1 MASVVDIKD
10 QDDWEARCD
19 LAAAFRW
26 TARLNMH
33 EAVANHF
40 SLAVSDD
47 GKQFLMN
54 PDCRHFSR
62 IKASELLLLD
72 VDDPDTMNRADA
84 PDPTAWYIHG
94 RMHATLPQARC
105 VLHAHPKYATVLASL
120 QDSTIYPIDQ
130 TTARFFEK
138 IALDDGYEGMALDD
152 DEGDRLA
159 SKLGNRSVLMMGNH
173 GVMVVGETVAQAFDS
188 LYFLERAAETMVT
201 AYMTGQPLRIIPDEI
216 ARRTAQQWA
225 DYPNYGEKHLAELKR
240 ILDEEEPAFRS

>member
-1 MASVVDIKD
+1 MATVVDIE
-10 QDDWEARCD
+10 QVGHWQERVD

-72 VDDPDTMNRADA
+72 ADDPETLNRPNA
-84 PDPTAWYIHG
+84 PDLTAWYIHA
-94 RMHATLPQARC
+94 RIHAKLPHARC
-105 VLHAHPKYATVLASL
+105 VLHVHPKYATVLASL
-120 QDSTIYPIDQ
+120 KDSTIYPIDQ
-130 TTARFFEK
+130 TTSRFFEK
-138 IALDDGYEGMALDD
+138 IALDEGYAGLALDD
-152 DEGDRLA
+152 DEGERLA
-159 SKLGNRSVLMMGNH
+159 SKLGNRSILMMGNH
-173 GVMVVGETVAQAFDS
+173 GVMVVGESVASAFDA

-201 AYMTGQPLRIIPDEI
+201 AYMTGQPLRIIPDDV
-216 ARRTAQQWA
+216 ARQTAQQWA
-225 DYPNYGEKHLAELKR
+225 DYPDYGDKHLAELKR
-240 ILDEEEPAFRS
+240 ILDDEEPDYMT